1 MTKTMQLMTKHTHQ
15 HNECIPL
22 CTPTYWIVVVERHK
36 EIYRME
42 IIPGAGAGK
51 RSCQSGCS
59 LHRLHL
65 NASSF
70 ISAIS
75 NSSRYLLHVVGPL
88 LLISQNFALD
98 TFFVLEKRNWRRFV
112 SQTSYPLKAQCFYF
126 LFFASFLTNNH
137 SLTCV

>member
-1 MTKTMQLMTKHTHQ
+1 MK
-15 HNECIPL
+15 
-22 CTPTYWIVVVERHK
+22 
-36 EIYRME
+36 YRYVKYTME
-42 IIPGAGAGK
+42 ITTQRNLQDAGGK

-88 LLISQNFALD
+88 LISQNFRPFLYWGV
-98 TFFVLEKRNWRRFV
+98 TPFFD
-112 SQTSYPLKAQCFYF
+112 
-126 LFFASFLTNNH
+126 LT
-137 SLTCV
+137 V